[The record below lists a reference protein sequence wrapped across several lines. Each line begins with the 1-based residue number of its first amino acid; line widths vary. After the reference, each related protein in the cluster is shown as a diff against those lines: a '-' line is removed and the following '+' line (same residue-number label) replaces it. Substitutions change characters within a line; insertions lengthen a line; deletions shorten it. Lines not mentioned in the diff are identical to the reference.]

1 MGTFISNEK
10 DAIDIR
16 HIVAVATGEDGHH
29 TVLTDCGWRIGVTDE
44 MFRKIMTTIYRS
56 YEAAW

>member
-16 HIVAVATGEDGHH
+16 HIVAVDTDEDGHH
-29 TVLTDCGWRIGVTDE
+29 IVLTDCGWRIGVTDE
-44 MFRKIMTTIYRS
+44 MFRKIMTAIYRS
-56 YEAAW
+56 

>member
-16 HIVAVATGEDGHH
+16 HIVAGDTDEDGHH

-44 MFRKIMTTIYRS
+44 MFRKIMTAIYRS
-56 YEAAW
+56 